1 MNVQT
6 GGIMQVFVDTAEVE
20 DVRKAKLIGLAD
32 GVTTNPTLIRKSGRD
47 FKKTIIEIANLIEGP
62 VFAETVSEE
71 ADGIVKEGRDMTKWA
86 QNVVVKIPINRA
98 GLEAARILETEGIR
112 TALTLV
118 FSAGQALLAAK
129 AGASFICPFVGRL
142 DDIGLNGL
150 ELIREIMD
158 IFRNY
163 DLETEVIVASLR
175 TPNHVLE
182 CALIG
187 ADGVTIPFKII
198 EQLEKHPLTDSG
210 IKTFLEDWKKVK

>member
-1 MNVQT
+1 
-6 GGIMQVFVDTAEVE
+6 MQVFVDTAEIE
-20 DVRKAKLIGLAD
+20 DVRKAKLMGLAD

-62 VFAETVSEE
+62 VFAETISED
-71 ADGIVKEGRDMTKWA
+71 ANGIVKEGRDMFKWA
-86 QNVVVKIPINRA
+86 QNVVVKIPVNRA

-198 EQLEKHPLTDSG
+198 EQLEWHPLTDAG
-210 IKTFLEDWKKVK
+210 IRTFLEDWKKVI

>member
-1 MNVQT
+1 MKI
-6 GGIMQVFVDTAEVE
+6 GGGMQVFVDTAEIE

-62 VFAETVSEE
+62 VFAETISED
-71 ADGIVKEGRDMTKWA
+71 ADGIVREGRDMFKWA

-118 FSAGQALLAAK
+118 FSSGQALLAAK

-150 ELIREIMD
+150 ELVREIMD
-158 IFRNY
+158 IYSNY

-187 ADGVTIPFKII
+187 ADGVTIPLKII
-198 EQLEKHPLTDSG
+198 EQLERHPLTDAG

>member
-1 MNVQT
+1 
-6 GGIMQVFVDTAEVE
+6 MQVFVDTAEIE

-62 VFAETVSEE
+62 VFAETISED
-71 ADGIVKEGRDMTKWA
+71 ADGIVKEGRDMFKWA

-118 FSAGQALLAAK
+118 FSSGQALLAAK

-150 ELIREIMD
+150 ELVREIMD
-158 IFRNY
+158 IYSNY

-187 ADGVTIPFKII
+187 ADGVTIPLKII
-198 EQLEKHPLTDSG
+198 EQLERHPLTDAG
-210 IKTFLEDWKKVK
+210 IRMFLDDWKKAKQ

>member
-1 MNVQT
+1 
-6 GGIMQVFVDTAEVE
+6 MQVFVDTAEIE

-62 VFAETVSEE
+62 VFAETISED
-71 ADGIVKEGRDMTKWA
+71 ADGIVREGRDMFKWA

-118 FSAGQALLAAK
+118 FSSGQALLAAK

-150 ELIREIMD
+150 ELVREIMD
-158 IFRNY
+158 IYSNY

-187 ADGVTIPFKII
+187 ADGVTIPLKII
-198 EQLEKHPLTDSG
+198 EQLERHPLTDAG